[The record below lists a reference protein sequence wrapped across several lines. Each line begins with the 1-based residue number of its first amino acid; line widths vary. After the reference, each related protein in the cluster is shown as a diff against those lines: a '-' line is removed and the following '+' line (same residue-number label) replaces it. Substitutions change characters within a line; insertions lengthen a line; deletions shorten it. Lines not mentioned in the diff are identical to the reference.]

1 MDAPKQSAGPKESC
15 ERAKLRSAFRLSS
28 DALELACWTN
38 WRTPEHRENGHG
50 SQQEVRI
57 SCIMVSMVYMVCVA
71 IIWTSVKGGLHG
83 KSQGGHYFIYKN
95 LDLETGSNRWFGNYI
110 KFGEQES
117 LIIFSGCDSLE
128 DAQASC
134 ERHAQN
140 RGEAL

>member
-1 MDAPKQSAGPKESC
+1 MEANK
-15 ERAKLRSAFRLSS
+15 RSAFS
-28 DALELACWTN
+28 
-38 WRTPEHRENGHG
+38 
-50 SQQEVRI
+50 RI
-57 SCIMVSMVYMVCVA
+57 IVNMVYMVYVV
-71 IIWTSVKGGLHG
+71 IIWTPVKGGLHG

>member
-1 MDAPKQSAGPKESC
+1 MYYGIYYIYGYNMD
-15 ERAKLRSAFRLSS
+15 
-28 DALELACWTN
+28 TN
-38 WRTPEHRENGHG
+38 QRR
-50 SQQEVRI
+50 
-57 SCIMVSMVYMVCVA
+57 M
-71 IIWTSVKGGLHG
+71 HG

-110 KFGEQES
+110 KFGGQES

-140 RGEAL
+140 GGEAL

>member
-1 MDAPKQSAGPKESC
+1 MGANK
-15 ERAKLRSAFRLSS
+15 RSAFS
-28 DALELACWTN
+28 
-38 WRTPEHRENGHG
+38 
-50 SQQEVRI
+50 RI
-57 SCIMVSMVYMVCVA
+57 IVNMVYMVYVA
-71 IIWTSVKGGLHG
+71 IIWTPVKGGLHG

-117 LIIFSGCDSLE
+117 LIIFSGSDSLE

>member
-1 MDAPKQSAGPKESC
+1 MA
-15 ERAKLRSAFRLSS
+15 
-28 DALELACWTN
+28 N
-38 WRTPEHRENGHG
+38 
-50 SQQEVRI
+50 
-57 SCIMVSMVYMVCVA
+57 MVYIVYVA
-71 IIWTSVKGGLHG
+71 TIWTPVKGGLLG

-95 LDLETGSNRWFGNYI
+95 LDLEAGWVGNYI
-110 KFGEQES
+110 EFGGQES

>member
-1 MDAPKQSAGPKESC
+1 
-15 ERAKLRSAFRLSS
+15 
-28 DALELACWTN
+28 
-38 WRTPEHRENGHG
+38 
-50 SQQEVRI
+50 
-57 SCIMVSMVYMVCVA
+57 MVYMIYVEV
-71 IIWTSVKGGLHG
+71 IWTPVKGGLLG

-110 KFGEQES
+110 KFGGQES
-117 LIIFSGCDSLE
+117 LIIFSECDSLE